1 MIYAICLVAYFLK
14 GLSGFGPAL
23 VFVPA
28 VGLLLG
34 PRVTLVA
41 SALIDLLVGLGMLL
55 TLRYER
61 EDWRFVLKMAGFVAL
76 GALIG
81 SSLAGYVPARVV
93 LGLIGL
99 FVLLFG
105 ASFIRYDLPLPPGL
119 LRVRFFRPWTGCAVG
134 GLSGGLVGISGPFI
148 LAVTRP
154 LMDKSRFRRVMVAFF
169 LFEGVVRLSVYG
181 AVGMWN
187 PEVVRLA
194 VVACPAVIIG
204 LIIGFCTHVTV
215 TERRFNLMVGI
226 VLVLI
231 ALRIGWGLAG

>member
-1 MIYAICLVAYFLK
+1 
-14 GLSGFGPAL
+14 
-23 VFVPA
+23 
-28 VGLLLG
+28 
-34 PRVTLVA
+34 
-41 SALIDLLVGLGMLL
+41 
-55 TLRYER
+55 
-61 EDWRFVLKMAGFVAL
+61 
-76 GALIG
+76 
-81 SSLAGYVPARVV
+81 
-93 LGLIGL
+93 
-99 FVLLFG
+99 
-105 ASFIRYDLPLPPGL
+105 
-119 LRVRFFRPWTGCAVG
+119 
-134 GLSGGLVGISGPFI
+134 
-148 LAVTRP
+148 